1 MAKKRGQGK
10 GSEGKAV
17 SLKPIVAAIEEAIR
31 QLENLPSEPGKD
43 NNIARVRKALMG
55 VRETTEA
62 LCLPGFDV
70 PEP

>member
-1 MAKKRGQGK
+1 MAKKRGK
-10 GSEGKAV
+10 GNAV

-31 QLENLPSEPGKD
+31 QMEDLPSEPGKD
-43 NNIARVRKALMG
+43 NNIARVKKALMG

>member
-1 MAKKRGQGK
+1 MA
-10 GSEGKAV
+10 SKAV
-17 SLKPIVAAIEEAIR
+17 SLKPIVAAIEQAIKA
-31 QLENLPSEPGKD
+31 LDSLPPTPGKD

-55 VRETTEA
+55 LRDTTEA